1 MVIGCKTASNV
12 KTHHGDAAK
21 PSARVAG
28 KVISPDPVSGG
39 AVTHFVPVV
48 EGEVSTES
56 WSSVVAGT
64 TAGQR
69 ESAAQY
75 CELRWKKN
83 GFGLGPPA
91 LSSSRRSSAKGG
103 SRAVEVRLWH
113 SL

>member
-83 GFGLGPPA
+83 GFGLGPPR
-91 LSSSRRSSAKGG
+91 LCQVQEGRPQKG
-103 SRAVEVRLWH
+103 VQELWK
-113 SL
+113 